1 MKPELIKSGEMEFR
15 PRARLLKLLGGELI
29 RDEVMAVVELVKNAH
44 DADASFVRL
53 EMIDASNG
61 SGEIRIVD
69 DGCGMTFDQM
79 RDHWMQPAG
88 SSKRNG
94 TRYTRSGRRMLGE
107 KGVGRFASDRL
118 GRHLELRTRSAIS
131 GEEVIAEF
139 DWDAFDDDQKLLSE
153 VRTTWRVRRMS
164 ADSTPG
170 TELIIRDLRDSWNQ
184 RKFRKVSTRLQRL
197 LNPLHQLDGFNIEI
211 TSNEFPDYSGTLR
224 QQIIDQAPY
233 RMSVRYDGNG
243 ELSVSY
249 LDEPEIHVPWSGGP
263 LTCGPARVVVRAFDL
278 ETNALARIGSP
289 LEVRAWLRQWSGVS
303 IYRDGFRVL
312 PYGEP
317 DDDWLRLDRRRVNN
331 PVVHLSNNQVIGFV
345 EISSDDNPGL
355 RDQTNRGGIIH
366 GREFEDLKR
375 IVVHALQMVERER
388 QLVRRR
394 GLRRDQSPERGDDLL
409 NPMDDMLGELAG
421 LGKEIAGRQGARIRR
436 IAKQLQHTMDVQ
448 SSIRERELKEYR
460 RLAALGLSMANLGLV
475 SRARIQEIHRQI
487 ERVELDRSRETS
499 GRSSRHL
506 AWLLREFSQ
515 HAAYIDTLIA
525 GGSRTSRTLDL
536 ERELIAFQ
544 QNVRPILAETGASLV
559 LNYPRGEV
567 VRLNISPAILHH
579 VLLILLRNTMDWA
592 GSGKPPRMRIQY
604 KHDQDGGPVTIVSDN
619 GPGIPVELREK
630 VFEPGFSTREN
641 AAGMGLTV
649 ARDLL
654 RGAGGDMLFRPPR
667 GNAGI
672 VAEVTFP
679 NPRIRRAP

>member
-1 MKPELIKSGEMEFR
+1 MKPEMIKSGEMEFR

-44 DADASFVRL
+44 DADASFARL

-61 SGEIRIVD
+61 CGEIRVID
-69 DGCGMTFDQM
+69 DGCGMTLDQI

-94 TRYTRSGRRMLGE
+94 SRYTPSGRRMLGE

-118 GRHLELRTRSAIS
+118 GRYLELRSRSAVT

-139 DWDAFDDDQKLLSE
+139 DWDAFDDEQKLLSE
-153 VRTTWRVRRMS
+153 IRSGWRVRKMPPDKS
-164 ADSTPG
+164 PG

-197 LNPLHQLDGFNIEI
+197 LNPLHQVDGFTIDV

-224 QQIIDQAPY
+224 QQIIDEAPY
-233 RMSVRYDGNG
+233 RMSIRYDGNG
-243 ELSVSY
+243 SLFASY
-249 LDEPEIHVPWSGGP
+249 LGSSEERIPWNGNP

-289 LEVRAWLRQWSGVS
+289 MEVRAWLRQWSGVS
-303 IYRDGFRVL
+303 VYRDGFRVL

-331 PVVHLSNNQVIGFV
+331 PVEHLSNNQIIGFV

-375 IVVHALQMVERER
+375 FVIHALQMVESER
-388 QLVRRR
+388 QLVRRGR
-394 GLRRDQSPERGDDLL
+394 SRDEAMSGDSGYVAD
-409 NPMDDMLGELAG
+409 PFETICEELES
-421 LGKEIAGRQGARIRR
+421 LGKDIAGRRGSRIRG
-436 IAKQLQHTMDVQ
+436 IAKQLRETMDVQ
-448 SSIRERELKEYR
+448 ASSRDRELKEYR
-460 RLAALGLSMANLGLV
+460 RLAALGLSMNNLGLV
-475 SRARIQEIHRQI
+475 SRARIQEISRQI
-487 ERVELDRSRETS
+487 EIEGLEETRAGNGS
-499 GRSSRHL
+499 GESRHL
-506 AWLLREFSQ
+506 AWLLDQFRE
-515 HAAYIDTLIA
+515 HTNYVEALTP
-525 GGSRTSRTLDL
+525 GGVRTSRTLDL
-536 ERELIAFQ
+536 ERELKSFG
-544 QNVRPILAETGASLV
+544 QNVRSVIAETGANLA
-559 LNYPRGEV
+559 LDYPRGEV
-567 VRLNISPAILHH
+567 IRLGISPTVLHH
-579 VLLILLRNTMDWA
+579 VLLILLRNTLDWS
-592 GSGKPPRMRIQY
+592 GSGSAARMRVQY
-604 KHDQDGGPVTIVSDN
+604 RTAEDGTPKLVVSDN
-619 GPGIPVELREK
+619 GPGIPAGLRQK

-641 AAGMGLTV
+641 ASGMGLSI

-654 RGAGGDMLFRPPR
+654 RESGASIRLLPPR
-667 GNAGI
+667 GLAG
-672 VAEVTFP
+672 VVVE
-679 NPRIRRAP
+679 IRVPVRRQARR